1 MKTSATVRKRFGR
14 SPLLSLL
21 TVYCALITPSHAA
34 STPDSALEAYR
45 RGNFR
50 SAQAQYSQLARE
62 KADDARLR
70 FNAGAAAYRNNDL
83 TNAATWFES
92 ATGAPDLGLQ
102 QQAYYNLGN
111 TRFRLGEAAAD
122 PQAKLKEWEQSVQHY
137 GSALKLNQADTNAA
151 TNLAFV
157 QQALEQLK
165 QQMPQQPQSG
175 QDDQKKQDK
184 KNDQK
189 DQNDPQQSQQKNSPE
204 QNRKDQSKDQSQQ
217 NQQDDQKSAGE
228 KQDPQEQSK
237 SPEAGKDSKGADE
250 TEQQRNSQQQAGQK
264 SGQEQGG
271 QDKEGQGNEAFADEQ
286 GKPGEMTAV
295 QAERLLDQQKG
306 EEKALIFRMGGNGKE
321 PGQRA
326 RKNLKQW

>member
-1 MKTSATVRKRFGR
+1 
-14 SPLLSLL
+14 LLAGGCLL
-21 TVYCALITPSHAA
+21 IAPARAA

-62 KADDARLR
+62 KAADARLR

-92 ATGAPDLGLQ
+92 ASGAPDLELQ

-111 TRFRLGEAAAD
+111 TRFRLGEAAAE

-151 TNLAFV
+151 TNLALV
-157 QQALEQLK
+157 RQAMEQLK
-165 QQMPQQPQSG
+165 QQMPQRPQSG
-175 QDDQKKQDK
+175 QDDQKRQDNNK
-184 KNDQK
+184 DQK
-189 DQNDPQQSQQKNSPE
+189 DQDDQQQSPQRDFREQ
-204 QNRKDQSKDQSQQ
+204 QNRNDQSKDQPQQ
-217 NQQDDQKSAGE
+217 NQKDEQESSGE

-237 SPEAGKDSKGADE
+237 SPDAGKDSKAADE
-250 TEQQRNSQQQAGQK
+250 TEQQRDSQPQAGQK
-264 SGQEQGG
+264 SGQEKGG
-271 QDKEGQGNEAFADEQ
+271 QDKEGPGNEAFSGEE

-295 QAERLLDQQKG
+295 QAERLLDQQRG
-306 EEKALIFRMGGNGKE
+306 EEKSLIFRMGGSGKE
-321 PGQRA
+321 AGQRA